1 MAHTTV
7 AFPDHGTESSGDDG
21 VDGILDRHGGGA
33 AVRFVVGIGARSNRA
48 ADQKSFGTLDSFDSA
63 VFQVQSS
70 STIFK
75 HLHHNQTRSSKT
87 HGSLI
92 WGVLY

>member
-33 AVRFVVGIGARSNRA
+33 AVRFVVGIGARSNSA
-48 ADQKSFGTLDSFDSA
+48 ADQESFGTLDSFDSA

-70 STIFK
+70 IFK
-75 HLHHNQTRSSKT
+75 HLHHDQTRSSKT

-92 WGVLY
+92 WGVVY